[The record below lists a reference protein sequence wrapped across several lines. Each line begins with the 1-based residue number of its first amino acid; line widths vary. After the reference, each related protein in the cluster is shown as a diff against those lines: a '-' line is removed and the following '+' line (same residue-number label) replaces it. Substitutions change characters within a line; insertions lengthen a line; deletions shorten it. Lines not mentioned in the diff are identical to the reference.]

1 MVKEKYP
8 IEARE
13 RLKDKESVTHKVF
26 NGQKKKEKK
35 TWNWNSSRRRRRRK
49 AWNEDLKWLINCLKK
64 WLV

>member
-26 NGQKKKEKK
+26 NGQKKKRKNLKLKQFKK
-35 TWNWNSSRRRRRRK
+35 
-49 AWNEDLKWLINCLKK
+49 KK
-64 WLV
+64 KSMN

>member
-35 TWNWNSSRRRRRRK
+35 T
-49 AWNEDLKWLINCLKK
+49 
-64 WLV
+64 